1 MNADATVGTLFN
13 TLKDKLQLVWVGSQ
27 LGDSRAIK
35 NQQSESTKTA
45 LVGHLNLIHPNRI
58 QVLGCTEIQY
68 LNRQGDNSRR
78 DLIDQLF
85 DGTTDLI
92 VIGDNQAIPE
102 DIKQR
107 SEASSTPLFS
117 SSQATVPLV
126 NYLQYYLTNLFAD
139 KITLHGVF
147 MEVFSLGLL
156 ITGDASVGKS
166 ELALELVARG
176 HRLVADDAPIFAKT
190 APDILNGRCPE
201 ILRDSLEVRGLGI
214 LNIRAM
220 FGDSAIKQS
229 RNLRLILK
237 LVQMTEDEI
246 HEIDRLH
253 GSRTSQNILGI
264 DIPEITLPVAPGR
277 NLAVLAEAAARNHTL
292 WLRGFDSA
300 KRFVERQA
308 RFLENGATLQGDR

>member
-1 MNADATVGTLFN
+1 MTIDASIGTLFE
-13 TLKDKLQLVWVGSQ
+13 TLQNKLGLQWLGSK
-27 LGDSRAIK
+27 LGESRAIQ
-35 NQQSESTKTA
+35 NTQTENTDTA
-45 LVGHLNLIHPNRI
+45 LVGHLNLIHPNQV
-58 QVLGCTEIQY
+58 QVLGKTEIRY
-68 LNRQGDNSRR
+68 LERLSKSSRQ

-92 VIGDNQAIPE
+92 VVGDQQEVPS

-107 SEASSTPLFS
+107 SEASSTPLFTS
-117 SSQATVPLV
+117 DQSTIQLV
-126 NYLQYYLTNLFAD
+126 NYLQYYLTNLFAE

-156 ITGDASVGKS
+156 IIGDPSVGKS

-176 HRLVADDAPIFAKT
+176 HRLVADDAPVFART
-190 APDILNGRCPE
+190 SPDTLSGRCPDV
-201 ILRDSLEVRGLGI
+201 LRDFLEVRGLGI

-220 FGDSAIKQS
+220 FGDSAIKQN

-237 LVQMTEDEI
+237 LMPMTEEQM
-246 HEIDRLH
+246 HKIDRLH
-253 GSRTSQNILGI
+253 GACTTQTILGV

-292 WLRGFDSA
+292 LLKGFDSS
-300 KRFVERQA
+300 RLFMERQA
-308 RFLENGATLQGDR
+308 RFVDNS

>member
-1 MNADATVGTLFN
+1 MTIDASIGTLFE
-13 TLKDKLQLVWVGSQ
+13 TLQNKLGLQWLGSK
-27 LGDSRAIK
+27 LGESRAIQ
-35 NQQSESTKTA
+35 NTQTENTDTA
-45 LVGHLNLIHPNRI
+45 LVGHLNLIHPNQV
-58 QVLGCTEIQY
+58 QVLGKTEIRY
-68 LNRQGDNSRR
+68 LERLSKSSRQ

-92 VIGDNQAIPE
+92 VVGDQQEVPS

-107 SEASSTPLFS
+107 SEASSTPLFTS
-117 SSQATVPLV
+117 DQSTIQLV
-126 NYLQYYLTNLFAD
+126 NYLQYYLTNLFAE

-156 ITGDASVGKS
+156 IIGDPSVGKS

-176 HRLVADDAPIFAKT
+176 HRLVADDAPVFART
-190 APDILNGRCPE
+190 SPDTLSGRCPDV
-201 ILRDSLEVRGLGI
+201 LRDFLEVRGLGI

-220 FGDSAIKQS
+220 FGDSAIKQN

-237 LVQMTEDEI
+237 LMPMTEEQM
-246 HEIDRLH
+246 HKIDRLH
-253 GSRTSQNILGI
+253 GACTTQTILGV

-292 WLRGFDSA
+292 LLKGFDSS
-300 KRFVERQA
+300 RLFMERQT
-308 RFLENGATLQGDR
+308 RFMDNS

>member
-1 MNADATVGTLFN
+1 MNIDASVGTLFE
-13 TLKDKLQLVWVGSQ
+13 TLQKKLGLRWLGSR
-27 LGDSRAIK
+27 LGESRVIQ
-35 NQQSESTKTA
+35 NPETEQTDTA
-45 LVGHLNLIHPNRI
+45 LVGHLNLIHPNQV
-58 QVLGCTEIQY
+58 QVLGATEIRY
-68 LNRQGDNSRR
+68 LDCLSETSRH

-92 VIGDNQAIPE
+92 VIGDQQEVPG

-107 SEASSTPLFS
+107 SEASSTPLFTS
-117 SSQATVPLV
+117 DQSTIQLV
-126 NYLQYYLTNLFAD
+126 NYLQYYLTSLFAE

-156 ITGDASVGKS
+156 IVGDPSVGKS

-176 HRLVADDAPIFAKT
+176 HRLVTDDAPVFART
-190 APDILNGRCPE
+190 SPDTLNGRCPDV
-201 ILRDSLEVRGLGI
+201 LRDFLEVRGLGI

-220 FGDSAIKQS
+220 FGDSAIKHN

-237 LVQMTEDEI
+237 LVPMTEEQM
-246 HEIDRLH
+246 HKIDRLH
-253 GSRTSQNILGI
+253 GARTTQTILGV

-292 WLRGFDSA
+292 LMKGFDSA
-300 KRFVERQA
+300 KLFMERQT
-308 RFLENGATLQGDR
+308 RFMDNS

>member
-1 MNADATVGTLFN
+1 MSIDATVGTLFD
-13 TLKDKLQLVWVGSQ
+13 TLRGKLGLQWVGSQ
-27 LGDSRAIK
+27 LGESRTIK
-35 NQQSESTKTA
+35 NPRSESTRTA
-45 LVGHLNLIHPNRI
+45 LVGHLNLIHPNRV
-58 QVLGCTEIQY
+58 QVLGSTEIDY
-68 LNRQGDNSRR
+68 LNRLGGNSRR

-85 DGTTDLI
+85 SGATDLI
-92 VIGDNQAIPE
+92 VIGDQQSVPD

-117 SSQATVPLV
+117 STQPTGPLV

-139 KITLHGVF
+139 KVTLHGVF

-156 ITGDASVGKS
+156 ITGDPSVGKS

-190 APDILNGRCPE
+190 SPDLLNGRCPE
-201 ILRDSLEVRGLGI
+201 VLRDSLEVRGLGI

-220 FGDSAIKQS
+220 FGDSAIKQN

-237 LVQMTEDEI
+237 LVQMTEEEI
-246 HEIDRLH
+246 LEIDRLH
-253 GSRTSQNILGI
+253 GSRTTRNILGV

-292 WLRGFDSA
+292 LLKGFDSA
-300 KRFVERQA
+300 KLFMERQA
-308 RFLENGATLQGDR
+308 RFMDNS

>member
-1 MNADATVGTLFN
+1 MTIDASVGTLFE
-13 TLKDKLQLVWVGSQ
+13 TLQNKLGLQWLGSK
-27 LGDSRAIK
+27 LGESRAIQ
-35 NQQSESTKTA
+35 NTQTENADTA
-45 LVGHLNLIHPNRI
+45 LVGHLNLIHPNQV
-58 QVLGCTEIQY
+58 QVLGKTEIRY
-68 LNRQGDNSRR
+68 LERLSKNSRH

-92 VIGDNQAIPE
+92 VVGDQQEVPG

-107 SEASSTPLFS
+107 SEASSTPLFTS
-117 SSQATVPLV
+117 DQSTIQLV
-126 NYLQYYLTNLFAD
+126 NYLQYYLTNLFAE

-156 ITGDASVGKS
+156 ITGDPSVGKS

-176 HRLVADDAPIFAKT
+176 HRLVADDAPVFART
-190 APDILNGRCPE
+190 SPDTLSGRCPDV
-201 ILRDSLEVRGLGI
+201 LRDFLEVRGLGI

-220 FGDSAIKQS
+220 FGDSAIKQN

-237 LVQMTEDEI
+237 LAPMTEEQM
-246 HEIDRLH
+246 HKIDRLH
-253 GSRTSQNILGI
+253 GSRATQTILGV

-292 WLRGFDSA
+292 LLKGLDSS
-300 KRFVERQA
+300 RLFMERQA
-308 RFLENGATLQGDR
+308 RFMDNS

>member
-1 MNADATVGTLFN
+1 MTIDASVGTLFE
-13 TLKDKLQLVWVGSQ
+13 TLQNKLGLQWLGSK
-27 LGDSRAIK
+27 LGESRAIQ
-35 NQQSESTKTA
+35 NTQTENTDTA
-45 LVGHLNLIHPNRI
+45 LVGHFNLIHPNQV
-58 QVLGCTEIQY
+58 QVLGKTEIRY
-68 LNRQGDNSRR
+68 LERLSKNSRH

-92 VIGDNQAIPE
+92 VVGDQQEVPS

-107 SEASSTPLFS
+107 SEASSTPLFTS
-117 SSQATVPLV
+117 DQSTIQLV
-126 NYLQYYLTNLFAD
+126 NYLQYYLTNLFAE

-156 ITGDASVGKS
+156 IIGDPSVGKS

-176 HRLVADDAPIFAKT
+176 HRLVADDAPVFART
-190 APDILNGRCPE
+190 SPDILNGRCPDV
-201 ILRDSLEVRGLGI
+201 LRDFLEVRGLGI

-220 FGDSAIKQS
+220 FGDSAIKQN

-237 LVQMTEDEI
+237 LVPMTEEQM
-246 HEIDRLH
+246 HKIDRLH
-253 GSRTSQNILGI
+253 GARTTQTILGV

-292 WLRGFDSA
+292 LLKGFDSS
-300 KRFVERQA
+300 RLFMERQT
-308 RFLENGATLQGDR
+308 RFMDNS

>member
-1 MNADATVGTLFN
+1 MTIDASVGTLFE
-13 TLKDKLQLVWVGSQ
+13 TLQNKLGLQWLGSK
-27 LGDSRAIK
+27 LGESRAIQ
-35 NQQSESTKTA
+35 NTQSENTDTA
-45 LVGHLNLIHPNRI
+45 LVGHLNLIHPNQV
-58 QVLGCTEIQY
+58 QVLGKTEIRY
-68 LNRQGDNSRR
+68 LERLSKNSRH

-92 VIGDNQAIPE
+92 VVGDQQEVPG

-107 SEASSTPLFS
+107 SEASSTPLFTS
-117 SSQATVPLV
+117 DQSTIQLV
-126 NYLQYYLTNLFAD
+126 NYLQYYLTNLFAE

-156 ITGDASVGKS
+156 IIGDPSVGKS

-176 HRLVADDAPIFAKT
+176 HRLVADDAPVFART
-190 APDILNGRCPE
+190 SPDTLSGRCPDV
-201 ILRDSLEVRGLGI
+201 LRDFLEVRGLGI

-220 FGDSAIKQS
+220 FGDSAIKQN

-237 LVQMTEDEI
+237 LVPMTEEQM
-246 HEIDRLH
+246 HKIDRLH
-253 GSRTSQNILGI
+253 GARATQTILGV

-292 WLRGFDSA
+292 LLKGFDSS
-300 KRFVERQA
+300 RLFMERQA
-308 RFLENGATLQGDR
+308 RFMDNS